1 MKVSVIGTG
10 YVGLVT
16 GTCLAYLGREVICVD
31 IDEKKIEMLRSG
43 KSPIYE
49 PGLDQLIRT
58 GIDRGRL
65 RFTNELAAAV
75 NESEVI
81 FIAVGTPPLPSGKAD
96 LSYVQAVALE
106 TGRALDLTKR
116 RIVVNKST
124 VPIGSGNWVEM
135 LLREG
140 LGQNPAFRE
149 RLIGEAATGGSP
161 ATVSSGSKAGEIP
174 VVAEDFVLV
183 ASNPEFLREG
193 SAITDTLYPDRIV
206 IGASDPAATEKLRA
220 LYEPI
225 IEQTFNPPS
234 SAPRPAGFSAVPVVT
249 TDLASAEMI
258 KYAANAFLATKISF
272 ANEIANIC
280 ERVGAD
286 VKEVVRGFGLDNR
299 IGPRFLN
306 AGVGW
311 GGSCFGK
318 DVAAL
323 IDIAREYS
331 YEPQLLG
338 STVEVNRRQR
348 NVPVH
353 KLQETLK
360 IIKGKTIGLLGLAFK
375 PDTDDLRDAP
385 AIDIARQLIEMGARV
400 KAYDPIANQ
409 ACRNQHPELKIEYT
423 DDVTRL
429 AAECDALLV
438 VTEWEE
444 FRNLDWPALGD
455 IMKNRVIIDG
465 RNLLDP
471 EVVKAA
477 GFIYRGIGR

>member
-1 MKVSVIGTG
+1 MKVGVIGTG

-16 GTCLAYLGREVICVD
+16 GTCLAYLGRDVTCVD
-31 IDEKKIEMLRSG
+31 IDERKIQMLQEGR
-43 KSPIYE
+43 SPIYE
-49 PGLDQLIRT
+49 PGLEQLIQR
-58 GIDRGRL
+58 GIQRGNL
-65 RFTNELAAAV
+65 RFSTDLGSSV
-75 NESEVI
+75 NGADVI
-81 FIAVGTPPLPSGKAD
+81 FIAVGTPPLPTGKAD
-96 LSYVQAVALE
+96 LSFVKAVAHEIGRSISLE
-106 TGRALDLTKR
+106 KR

-135 LLREG
+135 LLGEG
-140 LGQNPAFRE
+140 LNQNPAWRE
-149 RLIGEAATGGSP
+149 RMVGDASETQNSP
-161 ATVSSGSKAGEIP
+161 LAVRRQNAMQPK
-174 VVAEDFVLV
+174 DYLLV

-193 SAITDTLYPDRIV
+193 SAINDTFYPDRIV
-206 IGASDPAATEKLRA
+206 IGASDQFATERLRA
-220 LYEPI
+220 LYDPI
-225 IEQTFNPPS
+225 IEQTFNPPA
-234 SAPRPAGFSAVPVVT
+234 SAPRPAGFTAVPVVT

-286 VKEVVRGFGLDNR
+286 IKEVVRGFGLDNR

-348 NVPVH
+348 NVAVF
-353 KLQETLK
+353 KLQESLK
-360 IIKGKTIGLLGLAFK
+360 IIKGKTIGLMGLAFK
-375 PDTDDLRDAP
+375 PETDDLRDAP
-385 AIDIARQLIEMGARV
+385 ALDIARHLLEMGARI

-409 ACRNQHPELKIEYT
+409 ACLEKYPELKIEYAG
-423 DDVTRL
+423 DISQL
-429 AAECDALLV
+429 AEDCDALV
-438 VTEWEE
+438 IVTEWEE
-444 FRNLDWPALGD
+444 FRNLDWSQIGD
-455 IMKNRVIIDG
+455 LMKNRVMIDG

-471 EVVKAA
+471 EILDAA
-477 GFIYRGIGR
+477 GFKYRGIGR